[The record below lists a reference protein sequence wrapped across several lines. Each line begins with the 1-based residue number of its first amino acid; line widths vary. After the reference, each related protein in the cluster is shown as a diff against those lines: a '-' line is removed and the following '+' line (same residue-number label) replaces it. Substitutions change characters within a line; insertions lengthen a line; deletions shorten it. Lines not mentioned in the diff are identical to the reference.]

1 MSIETRSKARK
12 HEMMS
17 DSADSS
23 RKLDDIPAD
32 MDELITVK
40 NEMLRKLNKLE
51 IAQSTIIKDA
61 EDSKNS
67 FQETNIEIQESNS
80 SLLMKANKAEVEVL
94 MEKIDDLKNRSKRNN
109 VVIWGVLE
117 GSEEDLAS
125 MEEFIEVELLQRLM
139 KLETKVEVM
148 RAHRSSFRR
157 NLR

>member
-1 MSIETRSKARK
+1 MSAISG
-12 HEMMS
+12 HG
-17 DSADSS
+17 
-23 RKLDDIPAD
+23 
-32 MDELITVK
+32 
-40 NEMLRKLNKLE
+40 
-51 IAQSTIIKDA
+51 TIIKDA

-117 GSEEDLAS
+117 GSKEDLAS
-125 MEEFIEVELLQRLM
+125 MEEFIEVELLQRHM